1 MEIGCA
7 EACFLILPNSLC
19 LFPVLCLG
27 YWLGAGSL
35 DLSARC
41 VSFGPVKQADRALL
55 DGLFARLS
63 SAQVSS
69 DYCVTAPAWVEFF
82 AAQGVMS
89 GRSSEIPTE
98 GAAPVAERFGSW
110 ARTLSSRRVR
120 LLLAGLCAANGQQLD
135 AKASAVIFTSS
146 LRFRDELLQLA
157 LHAAYSATFSA
168 VGAGWSVEL
177 SESVESS
184 MPQLNVSAECKEEV
198 RSCTVW
204 CVTVP
209 TEEQLIM
216 VRRVLSRDSTGA
228 ALVASRPVVVG
239 NTRICRGCGHVF
251 SNVKQ
256 HSHMH
261 SHMMHAPAP
270 TVNPDGSPI
279 EARKSTRKRT
289 KHNPQNSFDYLDK
302 DEAAHLQIALQNSRT
317 DYRQFS
323 QDARMPAARGGRC
336 VVGLV

>member
-1 MEIGCA
+1 M
-7 EACFLILPNSLC
+7 
-19 LFPVLCLG
+19 
-27 YWLGAGSL
+27 
-35 DLSARC
+35 
-41 VSFGPVKQADRALL
+41 SFGPVKQADCALL
-55 DGLFARLS
+55 DALFGRLS
-63 SAQVSS
+63 SAQVSA
-69 DYCVTAPAWVEFF
+69 DYCVTEAAWVEYF
-82 AAQGVMS
+82 AAQGVMR
-89 GRSSEIPTE
+89 GRASEIPSE
-98 GAAPVAERFGSW
+98 AAAAAVAESFGSW

-135 AKASAVIFTSS
+135 AKASAEIFTSS

-168 VGAGWSVEL
+168 MGAGWSVQL
-177 SESVESS
+177 TESVDAS
-184 MPQLNVSAECKEEV
+184 MPQLNVSTECKEEM
-198 RSCTVW
+198 RTCTVW

-209 TEEQLIM
+209 TDEQLIM

-228 ALVASRPVVVG
+228 ALVTSRPVVVG

-261 SHMMHAPAP
+261 SHMMHTPAP
-270 TVNPDGSPI
+270 TVNPDGTPI

-317 DYRQFS
+317 DHRQFNQPDDS
-323 QDARMPAARGGRC
+323 S
-336 VVGLV
+336 V